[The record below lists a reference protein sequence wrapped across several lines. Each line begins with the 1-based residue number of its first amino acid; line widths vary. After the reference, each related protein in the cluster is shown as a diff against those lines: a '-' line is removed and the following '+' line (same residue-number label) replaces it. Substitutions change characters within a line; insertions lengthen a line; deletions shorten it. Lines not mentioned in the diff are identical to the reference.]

1 MLYAIACY
9 GLEEMSDRARERR
22 KQYKKK
28 TRKLQRNGR
37 VEHLKES
44 VVQRN
49 EQIRDLR
56 CQSSALKTAVTKANI
71 TTKSLKK

>member
-1 MLYAIACY
+1 MHAK
-9 GLEEMSDRARERR
+9 EESNTR
-22 KQYKKK
+22 KK

-37 VEHLKES
+37 VERLKES